1 MRLDLRNNTVLLAVV
16 VELCIFAVVGLVFLF
31 QYNRAKNEF
40 VTKTR
45 AIAETIGDLS
55 GSFFAEGAMNPTSD
69 EFYHFLDERLGRKK
83 LFNTFEIAPKFF
95 SVVFKDTAQ
104 QEQNGGVF
112 MKEVDADKGYSVFNR
127 DGVISVAVPFSIKD
141 TLHST
146 GIVKIDSET
155 TAIAKKVLSE
165 NFLLYAAMLVVF
177 NNQAF
182 ILYLL
187 NRRKKEVVFEKGYLR
202 DNSIGALKIMHKILG
217 DVITDH
223 ELEEKGIKKDDGTS
237 KSADDKPQNKNVIS
251 FSSLSDK
258 KKK

>member
-1 MRLDLRNNTVLLAVV
+1 MRLNIDLRNNTILLALV
-16 VELCIFAVVGLVFLF
+16 VEICILAVVGLVFLF
-31 QYNRAKNEF
+31 QYNSAKNEF
-40 VTKTR
+40 VNKTR

-55 GSFFAEGAMNPTSD
+55 GSFFAEGAINPTSD
-69 EFYHFLDERLGRKK
+69 EFYHYLDQRLGRKK

-95 SVVFKDTAQ
+95 SVVFQKDLERQ
-104 QEQNGGVF
+104 SGGMF
-112 MKEVDADKGYSVFNR
+112 MNQIDPVKGYSVFNR

-141 TLHST
+141 TLQSY
-146 GIVKIDSET
+146 GIVKIDSDT
-155 TAIAKKVLSE
+155 AAIAKKVLSE

-187 NRRKKEVVFEKGYLR
+187 NRKKKEVVFEKGYLR

-223 ELEEKGIKKDDGTS
+223 ELEERGIRKHESS
-237 KSADDKPQNKNVIS
+237 KNSEDKNVIS
-251 FSSLSDK
+251 FSSLSEK
-258 KKK
+258 KKQ

>member
-1 MRLDLRNNTVLLAVV
+1 MRLNFRNNTIVLAVV
-16 VELCIFAVVGLVFLF
+16 VELCIFALVGLVFLF
-31 QYNRAKNEF
+31 QYNSAKDEF
-40 VTKTR
+40 VSKTR

-55 GSFFAEGAMNPTSD
+55 GSFFAEGAINPTSD

-95 SVVFKDTAQ
+95 SVIFKRDLDH
-104 QEQNGGVF
+104 QNGGVF
-112 MKEVDADKGYSVFNR
+112 MKEVDPQKSYSVFNR

-141 TLHST
+141 SLQPY
-146 GIVKIDSET
+146 GIVKIDSDT
-155 TAIAKKVLSE
+155 AAIAKKVLSQ

-187 NRRKKEVVFEKGYLR
+187 NRKKKEIVFEKGYLR
-202 DNSIGALKIMHKILG
+202 DNSVGALKIMHKILG
-217 DVITDH
+217 DVIADH
-223 ELEEKGIKKDDGTS
+223 ELDEQGVQKEDSVKNSDG
-237 KSADDKPQNKNVIS
+237 KNVIS
-251 FSSLSDK
+251 FLSLSEK

>member
-1 MRLDLRNNTVLLAVV
+1 MRLDLKNNTIVLAVV
-16 VELCIFAVVGLVFLF
+16 VEVCIFALVGLVFLF
-31 QYNRAKNEF
+31 QYNSAKNDF
-40 VTKTR
+40 VAKTR

-55 GSFFAEGAMNPTSD
+55 GSFFAEGAINPTSD
-69 EFYHFLDERLGRKK
+69 EFYVFLDERLGRKK

-95 SVVFKDTAQ
+95 SVVFNKDLDKK
-104 QEQNGGVF
+104 NGGVF
-112 MKEVDADKGYSVFNR
+112 MNQEGYSVFNR

-141 TLHST
+141 ALEPY
-146 GIVKIDSET
+146 GVVKIDSDT
-155 TAIAKKVLSE
+155 AAIAKRVLSD

-187 NRRKKEVVFEKGYLR
+187 NRKKKEVVFEKGYLR
-202 DNSIGALKIMHKILG
+202 DNSVGALKIMHKILG

-223 ELEEKGIKKDDGTS
+223 ELEEKGVQKEESVKNSEG
-237 KSADDKPQNKNVIS
+237 KNVVS
-251 FSSLSDK
+251 FLSLSEK

>member
-1 MRLDLRNNTVLLAVV
+1 MRLDLRNNTLMLAVV
-16 VELCIFAVVGLVFLF
+16 VELCIFALVGLVFLF
-31 QYNRAKNEF
+31 QFNSAKNEF

-55 GSFFAEGAMNPTSD
+55 GSFFAEGAINPTSD

-95 SVVFKDTAQ
+95 SVVFKNE
-104 QEQNGGVF
+104 QEPQSGGMF
-112 MKEVDADKGYSVFNR
+112 MKEVDPQKGYSVFNQ
-127 DGVISVAVPFSIKD
+127 DGVISVAVPFSVKD
-141 TLHST
+141 TFQQY
-146 GIVKIDSET
+146 GVVKIDSDT
-155 TAIAKKVLSE
+155 AAIAKRVLSD

-217 DVITDH
+217 DVIIDH
-223 ELEEKGIKKDDGTS
+223 ELEEKGVVKADSPKSSDG
-237 KSADDKPQNKNVIS
+237 KNVIS

-258 KKK
+258 KKP